1 MAPQNSRTSIGLY
14 RRAVEAEAAGLRL
27 DFTSG
32 WADQPLLIEAFAER
46 LRPALAKLRAET
58 NAPVPVLFTAHS
70 VPTRT
75 VAAAGVN
82 QPPDSYAEEARRTAE
97 LVAARVKEITSWR
110 FAFQSQGMSG
120 GEWLGPNVEETI
132 EQMAS
137 EGVKALVLQPIG
149 FLCDHVE
156 ILYDVD
162 IHFRAYAAQRGLR
175 LKRPDSL
182 NNSAKL
188 AKAVATLAFQGL
200 KRLHR

>member
-1 MAPQNSRTSIGLY
+1 
-14 RRAVEAEAAGLRL
+14 
-27 DFTSG
+27 
-32 WADQPLLIEAFAER
+32 
-46 LRPALAKLRAET
+46 
-58 NAPVPVLFTAHS
+58 
-70 VPTRT
+70 
-75 VAAAGVN
+75 
-82 QPPDSYAEEARRTAE
+82 
-97 LVAARVKEITSWR
+97 
-110 FAFQSQGMSG
+110 MSG